1 MAQATDYSI
10 VNATGSA
17 VRSDLNSVLGA
28 IATLNSGATA
38 PSTMYAYML
47 WADTSTTKLMIRN
60 GANSAWVEVGSL
72 DQAGLNI
79 VASKFPNVSSSVTLT
94 HTQLNNTVY
103 LVAGTKMIF
112 FQSAPPIGWTQD
124 TSHNDKALRVVSGT
138 GGGDGGSTGFSSA
151 FTHTHSDSFSAAG
164 HALTESEM
172 PKHYHRSISTFTS
185 GTGRPHSY
193 IQYSSSNDPNNASG
207 GSADDRWSESSTSS
221 TGGGASSGT
230 RSFGSGNGS
239 SHTHTMSGSITSATI
254 APHYIDVIVCS
265 KS

>member
-1 MAQATDYSI
+1 MSQSTDYSI
-10 VNATGSA
+10 ANATGSA

-38 PSTMYAYML
+38 PATMYAYML

-60 GANSAWVEVGSL
+60 GANSAWVEVGTL

-112 FQSAPPIGWTQD
+112 FQSAPPTGWTQD
-124 TSHNDKALRVVSGT
+124 TANNDKALRVVSGT
-138 GGGDGGSTGFSSA
+138 GAGTGGSTGFSSA

-164 HALTESEM
+164 HTLTTAEM
-172 PKHYHRSISTFTS
+172 PAHTHTHSDYTTSDGGGGGGPRAGSPISDTT
-185 GTGRPHSY
+185 
-193 IQYSSSNDPNNASG
+193 
-207 GSADDRWSESSTSS
+207 TSS
-221 TGGGASSGT
+221 TGGGG
-230 RSFGSGNGS
+230 
-239 SHTHTMSGSITSATI
+239 SHTHTISGSVTSTTI

-265 KS
+265 KD